1 MDCKCLGYRGLE
13 TVVVIRE
20 EVIRMMISEWFCP
33 RATAVA
39 LTMGYWWGWCCL
51 SIYLVWMDYK
61 GLGYRGLETVVVTRE
76 EVNMMIRG
84 YRYLVYRGVVN
95 VIDKAGGE
103 CDGGW

>member
-1 MDCKCLGYRGLE
+1 
-13 TVVVIRE
+13 
-20 EVIRMMISEWFCP
+20 
-33 RATAVA
+33 
-39 LTMGYWWGWCCL
+39 MGYWWGWCCV

-61 GLGYRGLETVVVTRE
+61 GLGYRGLETVV
-76 EVNMMIRG
+76 NMMIRC

>member
-1 MDCKCLGYRGLE
+1 MDQIRRVAKFHLRFWCYETGYR
-13 TVVVIRE
+13 
-20 EVIRMMISEWFCP
+20 
-33 RATAVA
+33 
-39 LTMGYWWGWCCL
+39 CCV
-51 SIYLVWMDYK
+51 SIYLVWTDYK
-61 GLGYRGLETVVVTRE
+61 RLGYRGLETVVVTRE